1 MLTRPR
7 LKLGCVLASALC
19 MMLIMACFLTGA
31 VIQRRAVA
39 PPTIHLALGSFHIV
53 AYGTNRPDC
62 PPYGGRKPLVS
73 AICGADS
80 ILHTTYDLSAAGA
93 PADRINAFYCGACKV
108 GRAKGCAA
116 RPLFFWWLRCGF
128 AAPRPPEG
136 NIRGG
141 FASPTPT

>member
-7 LKLGCVLASALC
+7 LKLGCALASALC

-80 ILHTTYDLSAAGA
+80 ILSSAQAYTVWVMLPGRTSPSGIPRTTFRRLVLL
-93 PADRINAFYCGACKV
+93 PI
-108 GRAKGCAA
+108 
-116 RPLFFWWLRCGF
+116 
-128 AAPRPPEG
+128 E
-136 NIRGG
+136 
-141 FASPTPT
+141 